1 MADYKELIRKAIQ
14 ALPEN
19 NGAARRAVYEKARAA
34 LVGQLRGLNP
44 PLAARDIT
52 QHRLQL
58 EDCIRQVEQE
68 ASEAVIAGL
77 KQNEDL
83 LVPNAPPRPMPLAP
97 RPQTIAPRPAAES
110 RPMAEPTPP
119 PRPVPTV
126 APRPEAPRVAAAQAR
141 PATAPAPRPIAPA
154 PRPLPR
160 AVPKPAP
167 EPESIEDI
175 IAAAEGDAEPI
186 ELPQNDFADN
196 GFADNEPAEDTDN
209 AEPEPRAPEPPMF
222 RIEPKAP
229 RKGAAPSDRS
239 DAPSDARP
247 VPSIVARAEAAKSGT
262 PVRAFDSS
270 RRPIGGDGGQA
281 VAKAAPRFEPAM
293 RGQTAARQQVS
304 EPIAMIGRT
313 SGNAAMSTVREV
325 EVERTEPDPQVTIER
340 AIATLEREARGDEDD
355 ESNGVE
361 AEIPEAR
368 PFGLGRKRQPVE
380 SNRRDQPMAAE
391 TVFARAPVE
400 AERGGGSAVTI
411 FLLVFLLLLVGAGIA
426 GFWAWREGY
435 IDFDAMFGKAPVS
448 DQASKPQQT
457 NSAATPAPSTPAPNA
472 GNTEV
477 ATSAAPQAA
486 DHLSAAPA
494 KPTPLAPDK
503 AATSPA
509 TAPTA
514 NAEPSAQ
521 TAGEAPKSEDRLT
534 QSTTA
539 GATSTTPNAGKPADG
554 AAVAPAGSQS
564 LLLEAA
570 QDGTT
575 GAVPFS
581 GTVEWSKGT
590 DEMGQPTLVGKANI
604 PARNLGVSVLI
615 RRNTDPTL
623 PASHLMEINFTVT
636 DSFIGGAIS
645 GLPGVLLKN
654 EELVQGTAL
663 AGASAR
669 VVGNSFLFALSAS
682 PPDIASNKDL
692 LTSRKWMDLAIIYA
706 TGKKAIITLEKDDK
720 AEQLFNDVFTAWAKE
735 TPVAATTAPSAST
748 TSK

>member
-83 LVPNAPPRPMPLAP
+83 LAPNPPPRSAPLAP
-97 RPQTIAPRPAAES
+97 RPQTIPPRPAAES
-110 RPMAEPTPP
+110 RPVAEPAPP
-119 PRPVPTV
+119 PRPTSTV
-126 APRPEAPRVAAAQAR
+126 APRPEAPRAAAAQAR
-141 PATAPAPRPIAPA
+141 PAAAPAPRPAAPA
-154 PRPLPR
+154 PRPVPR

-186 ELPQNDFADN
+186 ERSQQDFADN
-196 GFADNEPAEDTDN
+196 GYADNEPADDIENT
-209 AEPEPRAPEPPMF
+209 EPEPPMF

-229 RKGAAPSDRS
+229 RKGPVPVTRNEAPPDT
-239 DAPSDARP
+239 RP
-247 VPSIVARAEAAKSGT
+247 VPSIVARAEAAKSSA

-270 RRPIGGDGGQA
+270 RRPSGGDGGQA

-325 EVERTEPDPQVTIER
+325 EVEREPDPQVTIER
-340 AIATLEREARGDEDD
+340 AIATLEREARGDED
-355 ESNGVE
+355 EETNGVE
-361 AEIPEAR
+361 AELPEAR
-368 PFGLGRKRQPVE
+368 PFGLGRKRQSAE
-380 SNRRDQPMAAE
+380 SNRRDQPMSAE

-457 NSAATPAPSTPAPNA
+457 NTATAPAASTPAPNA
-472 GNTEV
+472 GNTEA
-477 ATSAAPQAA
+477 ATSTAPQAA
-486 DHLSAAPA
+486 DQLSAAPA
-494 KPTPLAPDK
+494 QPAPLAPTK
-503 AATSPA
+503 AAT
-509 TAPTA
+509 TPTA
-514 NAEPSAQ
+514 SAEPSAQ

-534 QSTTA
+534 QTTTA
-539 GATSTTPNAGKPADG
+539 DANSATTDAGKPAGG
-554 AAVAPAGSQS
+554 AAAAPAGSQS

-604 PARNLGVSVLI
+604 PARNLGVSVLV

-682 PPDIASNKDL
+682 PADIASNKDL

-720 AEQLFNDVFTAWAKE
+720 AEQLFNDVFAAWAKE
-735 TPVAATTAPSAST
+735 TPVAATPAPSAST

>member
-1 MADYKELIRKAIQ
+1 
-14 ALPEN
+14 
-19 NGAARRAVYEKARAA
+19 
-34 LVGQLRGLNP
+34 
-44 PLAARDIT
+44 
-52 QHRLQL
+52 
-58 EDCIRQVEQE
+58 
-68 ASEAVIAGL
+68 
-77 KQNEDL
+77 
-83 LVPNAPPRPMPLAP
+83 
-97 RPQTIAPRPAAES
+97 
-110 RPMAEPTPP
+110 
-119 PRPVPTV
+119 
-126 APRPEAPRVAAAQAR
+126 
-141 PATAPAPRPIAPA
+141 
-154 PRPLPR
+154 
-160 AVPKPAP
+160 
-167 EPESIEDI
+167 
-175 IAAAEGDAEPI
+175 
-186 ELPQNDFADN
+186 
-196 GFADNEPAEDTDN
+196 
-209 AEPEPRAPEPPMF
+209 
-222 RIEPKAP
+222 
-229 RKGAAPSDRS
+229 
-239 DAPSDARP
+239 
-247 VPSIVARAEAAKSGT
+247 
-262 PVRAFDSS
+262 
-270 RRPIGGDGGQA
+270 
-281 VAKAAPRFEPAM
+281 
-293 RGQTAARQQVS
+293 
-304 EPIAMIGRT
+304 
-313 SGNAAMSTVREV
+313 MS
-325 EVERTEPDPQVTIER
+325 
-340 AIATLEREARGDEDD
+340 
-355 ESNGVE
+355 
-361 AEIPEAR
+361 
-368 PFGLGRKRQPVE
+368 
-380 SNRRDQPMAAE
+380 AE

-457 NSAATPAPSTPAPNA
+457 NTATAPAASTPAPNA
-472 GNTEV
+472 GNTEA
-477 ATSAAPQAA
+477 ATSTAPQAA
-486 DHLSAAPA
+486 DQLSAAPA
-494 KPTPLAPDK
+494 QPAPLAPTK
-503 AATSPA
+503 AAT
-509 TAPTA
+509 TPTA
-514 NAEPSAQ
+514 SAEPSAQ

-534 QSTTA
+534 QTTTA
-539 GATSTTPNAGKPADG
+539 DANSATADAGKPAGG
-554 AAVAPAGSQS
+554 ATAAPAGSQS

-604 PARNLGVSVLI
+604 PARNLGVSVLV

-682 PPDIASNKDL
+682 PADIASNKDL

-735 TPVAATTAPSAST
+735 TPVAATPAPSAST